1 MDLGFLAVYN
11 YLKPFIEQDSIV
23 YYKDKMILTDNTRMK
38 AKFLSKEPSDNN
50 QSIVELQIRSN
61 DGTRIIDDYNINL
74 KNKYICTID
83 DTIESVQIVDHY
95 SNTINDII
103 KVKMP
108 NYYDVEEIEEIC
120 LMPIALCKFSY
131 GKFEMSW
138 RPRQNCLFEGIT
150 VNIFIKTKED
160 EERKINSRI
169 ANKIMGIL
177 LKKTSIPINDEN
189 HIGYFKRI
197 GLPTISKDNDYN
209 DGENLQTSTIS
220 ISGYYQINYNTEE

>member
-177 LKKTSIPINDEN
+177 LKKTSIPINDEK

>member
-177 LKKTSIPINDEN
+177 LKKTIIPINNEN

-209 DGENLQTSTIS
+209 DGENIQTSTIS

>member
-38 AKFLSKEPSDNN
+38 AKFLSKELSDNN
-50 QSIVELQIRSN
+50 QSIVELKITNS
-61 DGTRIIDDYNINL
+61 DGTRIIDDYKINL

-103 KVKMP
+103 KVKIP

-120 LMPIALCKFSY
+120 LMPIALSRFSY
-131 GKFEMSW
+131 GKFEMKDDS
-138 RPRQNCLFEGIT
+138 RAESTDKYPKSIIEFQKELHKTMFDYYRSKKDSVIERIINYY
-150 VNIFIKTKED
+150 IFQLSHISVADYNATSGKTKMLLNLPKPKKRLF
-160 EERKINSRI
+160 RKI
-169 ANKIMGIL
+169 
-177 LKKTSIPINDEN
+177 
-189 HIGYFKRI
+189 
-197 GLPTISKDNDYN
+197 ISGKGNYNDYKLLN
-209 DGENLQTSTIS
+209 V
-220 ISGYYQINYNTEE
+220 

>member
-11 YLKPFIEQDSIV
+11 YLKPFVEQESIV

-50 QSIVELQIRSN
+50 QSIVELQIRN
-61 DGTRIIDDYNINL
+61 GDGTRIIDDYNINL

-103 KVKMP
+103 KVKIP

-138 RPRQNCLFEGIT
+138 RPRQSCLFEGIT
-150 VNIFIKTKED
+150 VDIFIKTKED

-189 HIGYFKRI
+189 YIGYFKRI

-209 DGENLQTSTIS
+209 DGENIQTSTIS